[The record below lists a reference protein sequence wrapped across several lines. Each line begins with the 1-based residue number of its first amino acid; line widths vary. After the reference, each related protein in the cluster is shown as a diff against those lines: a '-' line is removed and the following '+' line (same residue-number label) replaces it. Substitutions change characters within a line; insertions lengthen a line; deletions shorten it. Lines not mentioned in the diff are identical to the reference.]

1 MRFAAKWDS
10 DSESF
15 HDAPADRKASGQLKL
30 ASYAK
35 KMPGRLASRMLRKM
49 VQESAHGS
57 AGAVANDPDPTPP
70 AAVHYL
76 LTVMLPQLGTKA
88 NLRTQ
93 RELRTICTAIDMLAK
108 KKPAHAADLL
118 SQRVKALQK
127 ASLHGSHWGSA
138 QYLELMSPEAATL
151 LDRAEEVYTS
161 SQYLLEQKLKSY
173 DRPQRTP
180 KPDGREDPGKGGK
193 KGREKGKGKGKDADK
208 KDNPA

>member
-93 RELRTICTAIDMLAK
+93 RELRNICTAIAGACRGPAVTAGQGVAEGIAGRSLGISPVSGADEPRGSDTVGQSGGGLQVEPVPPGAK
-108 KKPAHAADLL
+108 AEVLRPPSKDSEAGRSGRPKT
-118 SQRVKALQK
+118 
-127 ASLHGSHWGSA
+127 ASLQNSSTT
-138 QYLELMSPEAATL
+138 ATM
-151 LDRAEEVYTS
+151 RVNRFRMQVTCF
-161 SQYLLEQKLKSY
+161 QH
-173 DRPQRTP
+173 
-180 KPDGREDPGKGGK
+180 
-193 KGREKGKGKGKDADK
+193 
-208 KDNPA
+208 